1 MLAAIETAAKQIMA
15 PVFFNFMG
23 IALSVKFALY
33 YMFKPPV
40 GENILLLPSF
50 VESIKKLTH
59 QVFIDKFGGN

>member
-1 MLAAIETAAKQIMA
+1 
-15 PVFFNFMG
+15 MG